1 MRALAL
7 LTLFVVPSAF
17 AGVVYTSGDWELD
30 DTSTRSNPNGTCI
43 ARTLGGD
50 DRIDMALEL
59 RIPKNKPAA
68 LEMYLTQEYGRA
80 KAWDIVLRDDSVM
93 ALGYTGKVGRK
104 ETFWAVPQKMASV
117 MAQLLDRKDIK
128 LRTADGSRDPRF
140 VLSADGFK
148 NVLAKLEER
157 CNGKVAVLDAAFESS
172 FTAGN
177 PVAKSAGFTVDTT
190 AQARELY
197 IAAHA
202 VHLSKGA
209 NVKEM
214 AALRQRF
221 ATQLAE
227 ATKLEDTI
235 QRTASIDIPATN
247 GAQTANDARENN
259 ATAELSRLAVAIPA
273 HSAAVT
279 SANAVVATAEAAVA
293 PLRAEQSQRANAAY
307 NARSTVNSGLD
318 RIATLDSQRSS
329 AVSQIRSLDSERSQA
344 QDSANR
350 ASNALFSA
358 EQEER
363 RAESEFRNF
372 DPSRELRYRL
382 DRNMEF
388 QRAEREFQSSV
399 AAQRD
404 AEAQVADAR
413 RIQAAAE
420 AKLTGCRSTV
430 GADCTGA
437 EAAVTEA
444 SNEVSRLQGIERNL
458 ENRVA
463 QLRNILNN
471 ERQQTER
478 EVEAIRT
485 KLGQNMAIAQQRVN
499 DLRSALNRAE
509 TRVREISNFE
519 IPRLNDQ
526 ITAIDRER
534 PLVVSEVN
542 RARPEADRLEAEQAA
557 FEQRV
562 GWAAKYTALQ
572 NAQRALNA
580 RTSELNSALAS
591 QRNANNTVAAT
602 RAERIRLEQVLL
614 GQQQLLASSRA
625 RLVEVR
631 VSLEPFEAERGRID
645 MVAGQLDGQFKDLAA
660 QFAARLPQ

>member
-7 LTLFVVPSAF
+7 LTLFVVPTAF

-50 DRIDMALEL
+50 DRVDMALEL
-59 RIPKNKPAA
+59 RYPKNKKAA
-68 LEMYLTQEYGRA
+68 LEMYLTQEYSKV
-80 KAWDIVLRDDSVM
+80 KAWDIILRDESVM
-93 ALGYTGKVGRK
+93 ALGTVGKVGRK
-104 ETFWAVPQKMASV
+104 ETYWAVPQKMAALI
-117 MAQLLDRKDIK
+117 AQLQDRKDIK
-128 LRTADGSRDPRF
+128 LKTADGSRDPRF

-157 CNGKVAVLDAAFESS
+157 CNGKVAVLDAGFESS
-172 FTAGN
+172 FTSGN

-190 AQARELY
+190 NQARELY

-209 NVKEM
+209 NTAEM
-214 AALRQRF
+214 TALRQRF

-235 QRTASIDIPATN
+235 QRTASIDIPATQS
-247 GAQTANDARENN
+247 AQGANDQRETVAQN
-259 ATAELSRLAVAIPA
+259 ELQRLAVAIPA
-273 HSAAVT
+273 LSNAVT
-279 SANAVVATAEAAVA
+279 AANSVVATAEAAVA
-293 PLRAEQSQRANAAY
+293 PLRTEYNQRASAASSARQSVNNSLARIDQLDSQRANALA
-307 NARSTVNSGLD
+307 S
-318 RIATLDSQRSS
+318 
-329 AVSQIRSLDSERSQA
+329 IRSLESERSMA

-350 ASNALFSA
+350 ASRELFSA

-372 DPSRELRYRL
+372 DPGRELRYRL
-382 DRNMEF
+382 DRSSEY

-404 AEAQVADAR
+404 AENQVADAR
-413 RIQAAAE
+413 RVQAAAE
-420 AKLTGCRSTV
+420 AKLTGCRSTA

-437 EAAVTEA
+437 EAAVTDA
-444 SNEVSRLQGIERNL
+444 ANEVTRLQGIERNL

-463 QLRNILNN
+463 QLRSILNR
-471 ERQQTER
+471 ERQQAER
-478 EVEAIRT
+478 EVEAIRM
-485 KLGQNMAIAQQRVN
+485 KLGNDMNRAQQRVSE
-499 DLRSALNRAE
+499 LRAAQNRAE

-526 ITAIDRER
+526 ITAVDRER
-534 PLVVSEVN
+534 PLVVSELN
-542 RARPEADRLEAEQAA
+542 RARPEAARLEAELEA
-557 FEQRV
+557 FDRRV
-562 GWAAKYTALQ
+562 GWTPKYTALQ

-602 RAERIRLEQVLL
+602 RAERIRLEQVLV

-631 VSLEPFEAERGRID
+631 VSLEPFEAERSRIET
-645 MVAGQLDGQFKDLAA
+645 VAGQLDGQFNDLAA

>member
-50 DRIDMALEL
+50 DRVDMALEL
-59 RIPKNKPAA
+59 RYPKNKTAA
-68 LEMYLTQEYGRA
+68 LEMYLTQENSRV
-80 KAWDIVLRDDSVM
+80 KAWDIILRDDSVM
-93 ALGYTGKVGRK
+93 ALGTLGKIGRK
-104 ETFWAVPQKMASV
+104 ETYWAVPQKMAAV
-117 MAQLLDRKDIK
+117 IAQLQDRKNIK
-128 LRTADGSRDPRF
+128 LKTADGSRDPRF
-140 VLSADGFK
+140 ELSYNGFK

-157 CNGKVAVLDAAFESS
+157 CNGKVSVLDAAFEAS

-177 PVAKSAGFTVDTT
+177 PVAKSAGFTVETT
-190 AQARELY
+190 TQARELY
-197 IAAHA
+197 ISAHA

-221 ATQLAE
+221 ASQLAE

-235 QRTASIDIPATN
+235 HRTSTLDIPATQA
-247 GAQTANDARENN
+247 AQVANDQRETVAQN
-259 ATAELSRLAVAIPA
+259 ELQRLAVAIPA

-279 SANAVVATAEAAVA
+279 SANAVVATAESAVA
-293 PLRAEQSQRANAAY
+293 PHRAEQAQRSGAARRE
-307 NARSTVNSGLD
+307 RSNVNNSIS
-318 RIATLDSQRSS
+318 RIAQIDSDRSN
-329 AVSQIRSLDSERSQA
+329 ALANIRSLEIERSQA

-350 ASNALFSA
+350 AASALFSA
-358 EQEER
+358 EQQER
-363 RAESEFRNF
+363 RDENEFRNF

-382 DRNMEF
+382 DRNS
-388 QRAEREFQSSV
+388 QYQQAEREFQTSV

-404 AEAQVADAR
+404 IENQVADAR
-413 RIQAAAE
+413 KVVIAAE

-437 EAAVTEA
+437 ETAVTEA
-444 SNEVSRLQGIERNL
+444 RNDVARLQGLERNL

-463 QLRNILNN
+463 QLRSILTN
-471 ERQQTER
+471 ERHQAER
-478 EVEAIRT
+478 EVEAIRL
-485 KLGQNMAIAQQRVN
+485 KLRDDMIRSQERVA
-499 DLRSALNRAE
+499 DLRAAQNRAE

-534 PLVVSEVN
+534 PLVVSELN
-542 RARPEADRLEAEQAA
+542 RARPEAARLEAEQAA

-562 GWAAKYTALQ
+562 GWAAKYSALV
-572 NAQRALNA
+572 NAQNALNA
-580 RTSELNSALAS
+580 RTNELNSALAS

-602 RAERIRLEQVLL
+602 RAERTRLEQVLA
-614 GQQQLLASSRA
+614 GQQQLLAGSRS
-625 RLVEVR
+625 RLIEVR
-631 VSLEPFEAERGRID
+631 VSLEPFEAERGRIE

-660 QFAARLPQ
+660 QFATRLPQ

>member
-7 LTLFVVPSAF
+7 LTLFVMPTAF

-50 DRIDMALEL
+50 DRVDMALEL
-59 RIPKNKPAA
+59 RYPKNKKAA
-68 LEMYLTQEYGRA
+68 LEMYLTQENSRA
-80 KAWDIVLRDDSVM
+80 KAWDVILRDESVM
-93 ALGYTGKVGRK
+93 ALGTLGKIGRK
-104 ETFWAVPQKMASV
+104 ETYWAVPQKMAAV
-117 MAQLLDRKDIK
+117 IAQLQDRKDLK
-128 LRTADGSRDPRF
+128 LKTADGSRDPRF
-140 VLSADGFK
+140 VLQSDGFK
-148 NVLAKLEER
+148 NVLTKLEER
-157 CNGKVAVLDAAFESS
+157 CNGKVSVLDVAFEAS

-177 PVAKSAGFTVDTT
+177 PVAKSAGFTVETT
-190 AQARELY
+190 TQARELY

-202 VHLSKGA
+202 IHLSKGA
-209 NVKEM
+209 NVAEM

-235 QRTASIDIPATN
+235 QRTDRVDIPATQA
-247 GAQTANDARENN
+247 AQGANDQRETVAQN
-259 ATAELSRLAVAIPA
+259 ELQRLAVAIPA

-279 SANAVVATAEAAVA
+279 SANGVVATAEAAVA
-293 PLRAEQSQRANAAY
+293 PHRAEQSQRANAAY
-307 NARSTVNSGLD
+307 RARSIVNNGLD
-318 RIATLDSQRSS
+318 RIATLDSERSN
-329 AVSQIRSLDSERSQA
+329 AQAQIRSLDSERSQA

-382 DRNMEF
+382 DRNMEY

-404 AEAQVADAR
+404 AENQVADAR

-437 EAAVTEA
+437 ESAVTEA
-444 SNEVSRLQGIERNL
+444 SNEVTRLQGIERNL
-458 ENRVA
+458 ENRVS
-463 QLRNILNN
+463 QLRNTLNF

-478 EVEAIRT
+478 EVEAIRM
-485 KLGQNMAIAQQRVN
+485 KLGNDMNRAQQRVSE
-499 DLRSALNRAE
+499 LRAALNRAE

-534 PLVVSEVN
+534 PLVVSEVS

-562 GWAAKYTALQ
+562 GWAPKYAALQ

-580 RTSELNSALAS
+580 RTSELNGALAS

-602 RAERIRLEQVLL
+602 RAERLRLEQVLL

-631 VSLEPFEAERGRID
+631 VSLQPFEAERGRIE

-660 QFAARLPQ
+660 QFVARLPQ

>member
-7 LTLFVVPSAF
+7 LTLFVVPFAQ

-50 DRIDMALEL
+50 DRVDMALEL

-80 KAWDIVLRDDSVM
+80 KAWDIILRDDSVM
-93 ALGYTGKVGRK
+93 ALGYTGKIGRK
-104 ETFWAVPQKMASV
+104 ETFWAVPQKMAAV
-117 MAQLLDRKDIK
+117 MAQLLERRDIK
-128 LRTADGSRDPRF
+128 LKTADGSRDPRY

-157 CNGKVAVLDAAFESS
+157 CNGKVAVLDAAFEAS

-177 PVAKSAGFTVDTT
+177 PVAKSAGFTVETT
-190 AQARELY
+190 AQIRELY

-209 NVKEM
+209 NVKDM
-214 AALRQRF
+214 QALRQRF

-227 ATKLEDTI
+227 ATTLEDTI
-235 QRTASIDIPATN
+235 QRVDTLDIPATRA
-247 GAQTANDARENN
+247 AQIANDQRETVAQN
-259 ATAELSRLAVAIPA
+259 ELQRLAVAIPA
-273 HSAAVT
+273 LSAAVT
-279 SANAVVATAEAAVA
+279 SANGVVATAEAAVA

-329 AVSQIRSLDSERSQA
+329 AVSQINRLDSERSQA

-350 ASNALFSA
+350 ASSALFSA
-358 EQEER
+358 EQDER

-382 DRNMEF
+382 DRNSEY
-388 QRAEREFQSSV
+388 QRAEREFQGSV
-399 AAQRD
+399 AAQRQ
-404 AEAQVADAR
+404 AEADVADSR
-413 RIQAAAE
+413 RILAATE
-420 AKLTGCRSTV
+420 AKLTGCRATA

-437 EAAVTEA
+437 ETAVTEA
-444 SNEVSRLQGIERNL
+444 RNEMARLQGIERNL
-458 ENRVA
+458 ENRVV
-463 QLRNILNN
+463 QLRNILTN
-471 ERQQTER
+471 ERQQAER

-485 KLGQNMAIAQQRVN
+485 KLGQNMAYAQQRVN
-499 DLRSALNRAE
+499 ELRAALNRAE

-542 RARPEADRLEAEQAA
+542 RARPEAERLEAEQAN
-557 FEQRV
+557 FERRV
-562 GWAAKYTALQ
+562 GWAAKYAALQ
-572 NAQRALNA
+572 DAQRALNA
-580 RTSELNSALAS
+580 RTNELNAALTS

-602 RAERIRLEQVLL
+602 RAERIRLDQVLV
-614 GQQQLLASSRA
+614 GQQQLLASSRS
-625 RLVEVR
+625 RLIEVR
-631 VSLEPFEAERGRID
+631 VTLEPFEVERARIQ

-660 QFAARLPQ
+660 QFASRLPQ